1 MLTVGIYISIGEVS
15 KRIELFDDE
24 KISVT
29 SSIQNIAD
37 ISKIYTDFSQS
48 FTVPATKNNNAIFSH
63 WYDNSLVNSYD
74 ARRRKNAYIE
84 LDTIPFRNGKIQL
97 ESASMKD
104 GKPENYTIT
113 FFGNLVSLKDTFRGL
128 LLKDVDFN
136 EFDFPYSGTYVK
148 DRVSAQTTSDVKFP
162 LISSLRPWTFGDS
175 GVDDISQTLKA
186 IDYKELFPALRLS
199 KVMKG
204 ISDFYGVTFEGDF
217 LDTDNFTNAYLFLK
231 NGDGF
236 KPEGSSIIVF
246 DEVVQTYTYSSFNTF
261 DNLFY
266 FVLPDPGS
274 PEIQYIETARLNI
287 SFSIAGI
294 PFSISVFNESGI
306 IKNFGTYTST
316 TSIQAI
322 AVYFTELGTGNYKI
336 KITSSEIMSFDSQFT
351 YLLEK
356 ITYDT
361 FGEVVSVETLDDI
374 TATQTVTATTSSDVT
389 IQNIMPDIKVED
401 FFSGLL
407 KMFNLTCYSTDGTT
421 YNIRQIESW
430 YESGDIV
437 DLTQYIFKESMTL
450 DRVKSYK
457 RVNFEYEKSE
467 NLISTAYLSA
477 NGIQYGNLAQDF
489 DADGDEYGVKLPFET
504 LLFSNLN
511 NRLQVGYCLKTDL
524 KPYIPKPII
533 VYDYGVAQTA
543 GFYFNDGTTSTL
555 LTNYNAF
562 GSETLIGTVT
572 YSLNFGIEQ
581 SSLTN
586 DVINDSLYFDYY
598 QNYLTNIFTSKA
610 RQIKIKGL
618 LPLSILTSLKL
629 NDRVIIQGKRYII
642 NSYTTDLTTG
652 EVDFDLLNDFRIL

>member
-15 KRIELFDDE
+15 KRIELFSDE

-128 LLKDVDFN
+128 LLKDVDFS

-236 KPEGSSIIVF
+236 KPEGSAIIVF
-246 DEVVQTYTYSSFNTF
+246 DEVVQTYEYSYF
-261 DNLFY
+261 DVSTNLFHLVGY
-266 FVLPDPGS
+266 EVPNA
-274 PEIQYIETARLNI
+274 ETQYVRTSRLRIN
-287 SFSIAGI
+287 FSIAGI
-294 PFSISVFNESGI
+294 PFNISLVNQVGTIFNMGD
-306 IKNFGTYTST
+306 YTSSLT
-316 TSIQAI
+316 DQLI
-322 AVYFTELGTGNYKI
+322 ALVFFDDGLYQVR
-336 KITSSEIMSFDSQFT
+336 ITSSELMSFESVFT
-351 YLLEK
+351 FKSENY
-356 ITYDT
+356 IYDN
-361 FGEVVSVETLDDI
+361 FGGLIEIILIDDI

-457 RVNFEYEKSE
+457 RVNFEYDKSE

-477 NGIQYGNLAQDF
+477 NGVQYGNLAQDF

-511 NRLQVGYCLKTDL
+511 NRLQVGYTLKTDFN
-524 KPYIPKPII
+524 PYIPKPII
-533 VYDYGVAQTA
+533 LYDYGVAQTA
-543 GFYFNDGTTSTL
+543 GFYLNDGTTSTL

-598 QNYLTNIFTSKA
+598 QNYLANIFTSKA